1 MKGGRQASMAADG
14 VSYQR
19 QDWEEVLSNV
29 VLAVPVCPKSCA
41 DIIDESI
48 TIAKVWPERVSVC
61 AQGAGATDGRT
72 VDVVVTCEDVVCNDA
87 FQAKL
92 CDGGEFLPA
101 LLAKSRQ
108 HVDGSAPVPSRCF
121 SVKGV
126 REGYGDLGFLLVG
139 ETVPKQAQVRAVL
152 GRGPSVFQKALQKRD
167 RHL

>member
-1 MKGGRQASMAADG
+1 MAADG

-92 CDGGEFLPA
+92 CDGGSFSQPSLPKA
-101 LLAKSRQ
+101 ASMLMGVPQCPRGVSR
-108 HVDGSAPVPSRCF
+108 SR
-121 SVKGV
+121 
-126 REGYGDLGFLLVG
+126 
-139 ETVPKQAQVRAVL
+139 A
-152 GRGPSVFQKALQKRD
+152 
-167 RHL
+167 